1 MISRYLAAGHIN
13 QLMANQ
19 SKLHSRTAEEKNVL
33 FAPSQQKKRLLLSI
47 KDGFISIMIQEI
59 KLIE

>member
-33 FAPSQQKKRLLLSI
+33 LSI